1 MMLMQVNTH
10 KWLSSRSRDMPDAPP
25 AGIDTSRP
33 NIARIY
39 DYWLG
44 GKDNFAVDREQAE
57 RSLELCPGL
66 SRWAQDNR
74 AFVCGAAARAAR
86 EAGISQFLDL
96 GAGLP
101 THPAVHEAVRE
112 VDPAAR
118 VAYVDFDGVAVT
130 HAQALL
136 ATTDGIAA
144 VRADLADREAVLT
157 AVADT
162 IDLSRPVAV
171 LMAGVLHFMA
181 ASQARRVCAGWI
193 SRMAPGS
200 WLILAVGRYEDAALL
215 ERLRSVYS
223 AAEFFNHSPAD
234 FASFFAGTDVVP
246 PGISEGKRWLAGVSA
261 ALPKCDVYVLSGAAV
276 KR

>member
-1 MMLMQVNTH
+1 MADTL
-10 KWLSSRSRDMPDAPP
+10 P
-25 AGIDTSRP
+25 AGIDASRP

-57 RSLELCPGL
+57 RSLKLCPGL
-66 SRWAQDNR
+66 RQWARDNR

-86 EAGISQFLDL
+86 ETGISQFLDL

-112 VDPAAR
+112 VDPAAQ
-118 VAYVDFDGVAVT
+118 VAYVDFDGVAVS

-136 ATTDGIAA
+136 TKGNGLTA
-144 VRADLADREAVLT
+144 VHADLANHEAVFT
-157 AVADT
+157 AVAST
-162 IDLSRPVAV
+162 IDLRRPVAV

-181 ASQARRVCAGWI
+181 APQAQRVCAGWI

-200 WLILAVGRYEDAALL
+200 WLILAVGRYENAALL
-215 ERLRSVYS
+215 DQLRSVYS
-223 AAEFFNHSPAD
+223 AAEYFNHSPAD
-234 FASFFAGTDVVP
+234 FASFFADTDVVP
-246 PGISEGKRWLAGVSA
+246 PGISEGKRWLAGVGA
-261 ALPKCDVYVLSGAAV
+261 ALPERDPYVLCGAAV

>member
-1 MMLMQVNTH
+1 
-10 KWLSSRSRDMPDAPP
+10 MPDTLP
-25 AGIDTSRP
+25 AGIDASRP

-66 SRWAQDNR
+66 RQWARDNR
-74 AFVCGAAARAAR
+74 ALVCGAAARAAR
-86 EAGISQFLDL
+86 EGGISQFLDL

-112 VDPAAR
+112 VDPSAQ
-118 VAYVDFDGVAVT
+118 VVYVDFDGVAVC

-136 ATTDGIAA
+136 AKASGLAA
-144 VRADLADREAVLT
+144 VHADLADHEAVL
-157 AVADT
+157 AEVADT

-181 ASQARRVCAGWI
+181 APQARRVCAGWL
-193 SRMAPGS
+193 SRMASGS
-200 WLILAVGRYEDAALL
+200 WLILAVGRYEDAELL
-215 ERLRSVYS
+215 SRLRSVYS
-223 AAEFFNHSPAD
+223 AAEYFNHSPED
-234 FASFFAGTDVVP
+234 LASFFAGADVVS
-246 PGISEGKRWLAGVSA
+246 PGISEGRRWLAGVSA
-261 ALPKCDVYVLSGAAV
+261 ALPDREVYVLCGAAV

>member
-1 MMLMQVNTH
+1 
-10 KWLSSRSRDMPDAPP
+10 MPDALPF
-25 AGIDTSRP
+25 GIDTSRP

-66 SRWAQDNR
+66 RQWARDNR

-86 EAGISQFLDL
+86 GAGIGQFLDL

-101 THPAVHEAVRE
+101 THPAVHEAVRA
-112 VDPAAR
+112 VDRDAR
-118 VAYVDFDGVAVT
+118 VAYVDFDCVAVT

-136 ATTDGIAA
+136 ATTAGLTA
-144 VRADLADREAVLT
+144 VRADAAEHEAVLA
-157 AVADT
+157 AVGDT
-162 IDLSRPVAV
+162 IDMRRPAAV
-171 LMAGVLHFMA
+171 LMAGVLHFMPA
-181 ASQARRVCAGWI
+181 PQAREVCAGWI

-200 WLILAVGRYEDAALL
+200 WLVLAVGRYEDPALL
-215 ERLRSVYS
+215 DRLRTVYS
-223 AAEFFNHSPAD
+223 AAEYFNHSPAD
-234 FASFFAGTDVVP
+234 FASFFSGADVVH
-246 PGISEGKRWLAGVSA
+246 PGISEGRRWLAGLSEP
-261 ALPKCDVYVLSGAAV
+261 LPDRDVYVLGGAAV